1 MIKEVPLI
9 ARMIVIEDV
18 IPEKKRNYK
27 DISYYNSD
35 LDRECEYC
43 LNTTAWD

>member
-9 ARMIVIEDV
+9 ARMIVIEY
-18 IPEKKRNYK
+18 IISQEKKNK
-27 DISYYNSD
+27 DTSYYNSD